1 VTHTVTLVADSLGTT
16 APKVIGHQYYVDAV
30 IDVTDLDDA
39 LTTTGDFAASPN
51 TFRRTSGDAMLA
63 YTIGQALAITNA
75 ADSGNNATVTVT
87 DIAGDLVTLSA
98 VDADETGDE
107 VTLSKVNVLVP
118 YSDLGLGTV
127 TQVMVTGQ
135 EDLTLDWRVELGTDG
150 ETITSDYVFVRARNS
165 EFNYSENPSFISGS
179 TGEVIYSNFINNPQ
193 VYPTTIGL
201 YNDANEL
208 MAVAKLSKP
217 LLKDFTK
224 ESLVRVKLDF

>member
-1 VTHTVTLVADSLGTT
+1 MTHTVTLVADSLGTT

-39 LTTTGDFAASPN
+39 LTTTGDFAASAN
-51 TFRRTSGDAMLA
+51 TFRRTSGTAMIA

-75 ADSGNNATVTVT
+75 VDSGNNATVTVT

-98 VDADETGDE
+98 VDADESGDE
-107 VTLSKVNVLVP
+107 ITLSKVNVLVP

-150 ETITSDYVFVRARNS
+150 ETILSDYLVLRPLVSSSGA
-165 EFNYSENPSFISGS
+165 NP
-179 TGEVIYSNFINNPQ
+179 TNNCG
-193 VYPTTIGL
+193 T
-201 YNDANEL
+201 
-208 MAVAKLSKP
+208 
-217 LLKDFTK
+217 
-224 ESLVRVKLDF
+224 VRVRVFGYL